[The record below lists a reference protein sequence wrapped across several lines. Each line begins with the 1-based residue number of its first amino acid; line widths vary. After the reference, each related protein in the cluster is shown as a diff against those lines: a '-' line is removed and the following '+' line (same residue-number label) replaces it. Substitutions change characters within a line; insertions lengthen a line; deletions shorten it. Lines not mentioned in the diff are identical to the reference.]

1 MYVKEIILVRQAI
14 YIDMNIIENEI
25 PYLVEARTCG
35 CKERGRSVS
44 YHFIESA
51 HSLCLE
57 KGELVLA
64 QIEAC
69 ERLLKYTKDDEEMS
83 LLKEEILKLR
93 LALDFIRY

>member
-1 MYVKEIILVRQAI
+1 
-14 YIDMNIIENEI
+14 MNIIESEA

-57 KGELVLA
+57 KGELILA
-64 QIEAC
+64 QIQAC
-69 ERLLKYTKDDEEMS
+69 ERLLKYTKSEEEVQ
-83 LLKEEILKLR
+83 LLKDEISKLR
-93 LALDFIRY
+93 LVLDLIRY